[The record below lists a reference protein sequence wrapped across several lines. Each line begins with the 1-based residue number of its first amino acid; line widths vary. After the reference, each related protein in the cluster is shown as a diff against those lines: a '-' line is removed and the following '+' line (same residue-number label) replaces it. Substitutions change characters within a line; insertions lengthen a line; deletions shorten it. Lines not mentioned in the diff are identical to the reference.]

1 MKNCVKVQ
9 TALAHTPASIVS
21 TSTESPATRQ
31 STGTPTLDVDQQQ
44 DDTLDQV
51 VTISP
56 TVAPESGST
65 LVPDTIPDCPP
76 GIFTPLTD
84 QSTKF
89 HVFPHKGSA
98 KLVASINVSL
108 MHIAKLPNED

>member
-9 TALAHTPASIVS
+9 TALAHTPASVVS

-44 DDTLDQV
+44 DDTLEQGNTSV
-51 VTISP
+51 I
-56 TVAPESGST
+56 TVPPESGPT
-65 LVPDTIPDCPP
+65 LVADTIADGPP

>member
-1 MKNCVKVQ
+1 M
-9 TALAHTPASIVS
+9 ASTP
-21 TSTESPATRQ
+21 TELPATRQ
-31 STGTPTLDVDQQQ
+31 STGTPTLDVDHQQ
-44 DDTLDQV
+44 DDTLDQAM
-51 VTISP
+51 TINP
-56 TVAPESGST
+56 PVAPESGST
-65 LVPDTIPDCPP
+65 LAPDTIPDGPS

-108 MHIAKLPNED
+108 MHIAKLPNKD